1 MSLII
6 IAFIVVILLL
16 LLKLFYF
23 NGPLARNKRDLS
35 NLIVVLTGASN
46 GIGKET
52 AFQLLSQGAEVI
64 FACRDEK
71 KTLKIISDIPDEKQR
86 KRAVFLNLD
95 LSSFESV
102 ENFVKEF
109 RNRYRRLDILIN
121 NAALAV
127 YHRETKDKIDE
138 NFQVNYFS
146 HVLLTLRLLDLINI
160 CNGRVIN
167 VTGKIFSISDITSQG
182 FSKAYKGNNIESAY
196 NYLLK
201 NNGNFKGP
209 TMLYSLSKLFNVIF
223 TLYLKD
229 LKDQNE
235 KYRMIKSVVLHPG
248 VFGSDLLREPIK
260 KFPYSLFYYFHPI
273 LFFFQKT
280 LFYGSQTTMYTV
292 YLKYDE
298 LTDGAYYRDC
308 EEDELIPF
316 AKEENLRKELM
327 QFTFGFL
334 NLHGININQSDFL

>member
-6 IAFIVVILLL
+6 IALIVVVLLF

-23 NGPLARNKRDLS
+23 NGPVARNKRDLS
-35 NLIVVLTGASN
+35 NLIVILTGASN
-46 GIGKET
+46 GIGKEN
-52 AFQLLSQGAEVI
+52 AFQLLAQGAEVI
-64 FACRDEK
+64 FACRDEE
-71 KTLKIISDIPDEKQR
+71 KTLKIISQISDEKQR
-86 KRAVFLNLD
+86 NRAVYLNLD
-95 LSSFESV
+95 LSSFDSV

-121 NAALAV
+121 NAALTV

-167 VTGKIFSISDITSQG
+167 VTGRIFSISDITSDG
-182 FSKAYKGNNIESAY
+182 FSKAYEGNNIDSAY

-201 NNGNFKGP
+201 NNGTPKGP

-229 LKDQNE
+229 LKEQNE
-235 KYRMIKSVVLHPG
+235 KYKMIKSVVLHPG
-248 VFGSDLLREPIK
+248 VFGSDLMREPIK
-260 KFPYSLFYYFHPI
+260 NFPYCLFYYFKPL

-280 LFYGSQTTMYTV
+280 LYHGSQTTMYTV
-292 YLKYDE
+292 YLKHEE
-298 LTDGAYYRDC
+298 LKDGAYYRDC
-308 EEDELIPF
+308 EEDQLIPL
-316 AKEENLRKELM
+316 AKEEKMRREFMK
-327 QFTFGFL
+327 FTFEFL
-334 NLHGININQSDFL
+334 NLHGINISQKNFL